1 MVETS
6 FPPTDQAWQSRLAG
20 LNPQAYAKTRNHLQ
34 GAVSRISPY
43 LTHGFLG
50 LQEAVAQVRSH
61 SRLEATDKIF
71 SEFAWRSFFH
81 HVWDWA
87 GDGIF
92 KDMRPGLPGIRYR
105 SELPAD
111 IREGRTGL
119 AVIDQAVAALY
130 ETGYLH
136 NHARMWLASYVV
148 HLRHVHWH
156 AGADWMFGHL
166 LDGDLA
172 SNHLSWQWVAAT
184 FSVKPYLFNA
194 DNVARFA
201 PAAWQCPGTPLDTSY
216 EALEQ
221 MARGLDED
229 GRSKFESLAQYARQ
243 HSDAMEEPFL
253 HSVPPPEL
261 QQGVLRSVSDLQTWL
276 ASSAW
281 ASDLPRVELVHA
293 WALRSAVSS
302 TVTTG
307 TKPLRL
313 GLIHL
318 PAHRDWPWSHRRWQF
333 VISRMWEVCDAVFM
347 GDVPSLQPALSCTQS
362 LLCLDSPGS
371 PLTREA
377 IAGLHPSWEEP
388 IPWLTTPSRP
398 CQSFSSY
405 IRAVRELR

>member
-6 FPPTDQAWQSRLAG
+6 FLPTDQAWQSRLAG

-61 SRLEATDKIF
+61 NRLEATDKLF

-148 HLRHVHWH
+148 HLRHVNWR

-194 DNVARFA
+194 ENVAKFA
-201 PAAWQCPGTPLDTSY
+201 PAVWQCSGTPLDTSY

-229 GRSKFESLAQYARQ
+229 ERGKFESLAQYARQ

-293 WALRSAVSS
+293 WTLRSVVSS
-302 TVTTG
+302 PVTTG

-318 PAHRDWPWSHRRWQF
+318 PAHQGWPWSSRRWQF
-333 VISRMWEVCDAVFM
+333 VISRMQEVCDAVLI
-347 GDVPSLQPALSCTQS
+347 GDVRSLQPALSCAQS
-362 LLCLDSPGS
+362 LVCLDSQGS

-377 IAGLHPSWEEP
+377 IASLRPSWEQP
-388 IPWLTTPSRP
+388 TPWLTAPPRP

>member
-1 MVETS
+1 METG
-6 FPPTDQAWQSRLAG
+6 FPPTDQAWQSRLAD
-20 LNPQAYAKTRNHLQ
+20 LNPQVYAKTRNHLQ

-50 LQEAVAQVRSH
+50 LQDAVAGVRSH
-61 SRLEATDKIF
+61 SRLEAADKLF
-71 SEFAWRSFFH
+71 AEFAWRSFFH
-81 HVWDWA
+81 HVWGCSA
-87 GDGIF
+87 DGIF
-92 KDMRPGLPGIRYR
+92 EDMRPGLPGIHYS

-119 AVIDQAVAALY
+119 AVIDQAVATLY

-148 HLRHVHWH
+148 HLRHVHWR

-194 DNVARFA
+194 DNVAKFA
-201 PAAWQCPGTPLDTSY
+201 PAVWQCPGTPLDTSY

-229 GRSKFESLAQYARQ
+229 GRGKFESLAQYARQ
-243 HSDAMEEPFL
+243 RSDGLKEPPL
-253 HSVPPPEL
+253 YSVPPPEL
-261 QQGVLRSVSDLQTWL
+261 QQGVLRSVSDLQKWL
-276 ASSAW
+276 ANSPW
-281 ASDLPRVELVHA
+281 AKGMLRVELVHA

-302 TVTTG
+302 PATTG
-307 TKPLRL
+307 AEPLRL

-318 PAHRDWPWSHRRWQF
+318 PAHQNWPWASRRWQF
-333 VISRMWEVCDAVFM
+333 VISRMREVCNAVFI
-347 GDVPSLQPALSCTQS
+347 GDVMSLRPALDPALSVV
-362 LLCLDSPGS
+362 CLDSQGS
-371 PLTREA
+371 PLTRDA
-377 IAGLHPSWEEP
+377 IASLSPNWEQP
-388 IPWLTTPSRP
+388 TPWLTAPPRP

>member
-1 MVETS
+1 MAIG
-6 FPPTDQAWQSRLAG
+6 FPPTDQVWQSRLAA

-50 LQEAVAQVRSH
+50 LQEAVAGVRSH
-61 SRLEATDKIF
+61 SRLEATDKLF
-71 SEFAWRSFFH
+71 AEFAWRSFFH
-81 HVWDWA
+81 HVWEWA

-148 HLRHVHWH
+148 HLRHVNWR
-156 AGADWMFGHL
+156 AGADWMYGHL

-172 SNHLSWQWVAAT
+172 SNHLSWQWVAGT
-184 FSVKPYLFNA
+184 FSVKPYLFSA
-194 DNVARFA
+194 DNVAKFA
-201 PAAWQCPGTPLDTSY
+201 PAVWHCPGTPLDTGY
-216 EALEQ
+216 EALER

-229 GRSKFESLAQYARQ
+229 GRGKFESLAQYARQ
-243 HSDAMEEPFL
+243 HSDALEEPLL
-253 HSVPPPEL
+253 HQLPPLEL
-261 QQGVLRSVSDLQTWL
+261 QQGTLCSVSDLQTWL

-281 ASDLPRVELVHA
+281 ANELPRVELVHA

-302 TVTTG
+302 SVTTG

-313 GLIHL
+313 ALIHL
-318 PAHRDWPWSHRRWQF
+318 PAHRDWPWSRGRWQF
-333 VISRMWEVCDAVFM
+333 VIGRMREICDAVFM
-347 GDVPSLQPALSCTQS
+347 GDVTSLQSALSCTQS
-362 LLCLDSPGS
+362 LVCLDGPGS

-377 IAGLHPSWEEP
+377 IASLRPSWEEP

>member
-6 FPPTDQAWQSRLAG
+6 FPPTNQAWQSRLAD
-20 LNPQAYAKTRNHLQ
+20 LNPQVYAKTRNHLQ

-50 LQEAVAQVRSH
+50 LQEAVAGVRSH
-61 SRLEATDKIF
+61 SRLEATDKLF

-87 GDGIF
+87 GDSIF
-92 KDMRPGLPGIRYR
+92 KDMRPGLPGVRYR
-105 SELPAD
+105 NELPVD
-111 IREGRTGL
+111 IREARTGL

-148 HLRHVHWH
+148 HLRHVHWR

-194 DNVARFA
+194 DNVAKFA
-201 PAAWQCPGTPLDTSY
+201 PRSWHCFGTPLDTSY

-229 GRSKFESLAQYARQ
+229 GRGKFESLAQYARQ
-243 HSDAMEEPFL
+243 RSDGLQEPLL
-253 HSVPPPEL
+253 HAVPPPEL
-261 QQGVLRSVSDLQTWL
+261 SQGALNSVSDLQTWL
-276 ASSAW
+276 NSSQW
-281 ASDLPRVELVHA
+281 AKGLHRVELTHA
-293 WALRSAVSS
+293 WALRSAAIAPGSV
-302 TVTTG
+302 G
-307 TKPLRL
+307 TESLRL

-318 PAHRDWPWSHRRWQF
+318 PAHQGRPWSSRRWQF
-333 VISRMWEVCDAVFM
+333 VIGRMPEVCDAVFI
-347 GDVPSLQPALSCTQS
+347 GDVTSLQPAFSCAQS
-362 LLCLDSPGS
+362 LVSLDSPGS

-377 IAGLHPSWEEP
+377 IASLRPSWEQP
-388 IPWLTTPSRP
+388 TPWLTPPPRS

>member
-1 MVETS
+1 VVETS
-6 FPPTDQAWQSRLAG
+6 FLPTDQAWQSRLAG

-61 SRLEATDKIF
+61 NRLEATDKLF

-87 GDGIF
+87 GDSIF

-148 HLRHVHWH
+148 HLRHVNWR

-194 DNVARFA
+194 ENVAKFA
-201 PAAWQCPGTPLDTSY
+201 PAVWQCSGTPLDTSY

-229 GRSKFESLAQYARQ
+229 ERGKFESLAQYARQ

-293 WALRSAVSS
+293 WTLRSVVSS
-302 TVTTG
+302 PVTTG

-318 PAHRDWPWSHRRWQF
+318 PAHQGWPWSSRRWQF
-333 VISRMWEVCDAVFM
+333 VISRMQEVCDAVLI
-347 GDVPSLQPALSCTQS
+347 GDVRSLQPALSCAQS
-362 LLCLDSPGS
+362 LVCLDSQGS

-377 IAGLHPSWEEP
+377 IASLRPSWEQP
-388 IPWLTTPSRP
+388 TPWLTAPPRP